1 MILKNFRAAGGEVDI
16 IARDGATLVFVEV
29 KTRSNNRFGEAH
41 WSLDLRKRRH
51 LTRVAMA
58 YMTKEQVKDRAC
70 RFDLVVLERGK
81 WNKFPHFELIRNAFD
96 AEI

>member
-1 MILKNFRAAGGEVDI
+1 MDI

-29 KTRSNNRFGEAH
+29 KTRSNKRFGEAH
-41 WSLDLRKRRH
+41 WALDLRKRKR

-58 YMTKEQVKDRAC
+58 YMIKERVKDRAC
-70 RFDLVVLERGK
+70 RFDVVVLEMGEL
-81 WNKFPHFELIRNAFD
+81 NKLPHFELIRNAFD